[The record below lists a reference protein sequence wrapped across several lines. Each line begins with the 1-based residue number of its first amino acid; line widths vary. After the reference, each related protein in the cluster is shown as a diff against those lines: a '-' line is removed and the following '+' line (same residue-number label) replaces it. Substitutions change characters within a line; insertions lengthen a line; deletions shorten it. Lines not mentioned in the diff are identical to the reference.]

1 MQMLNRDWNDIYA
14 RLERIRDILE
24 REENPSPEAVAR
36 VWSERAKRY
45 AAADEW
51 RENAPGENAAGSTAG
66 ESVLVF
72 RLGDD
77 RYGIPVSAVREV
89 LPQARIAPVPG
100 APATVAGLIQ
110 VRGEIRPVYDLR
122 HRLQIPESAPRP
134 AKDGETVIVLSAAGR
149 EFGIR
154 VDSAEEIRFWRAEDR
169 RPGQTPWV
177 AGVTED
183 LVSVL
188 NMEFNWWGRNT

>member
-1 MQMLNRDWNDIYA
+1 MQMLNRDWKDIHA
-14 RLERIRDILE
+14 RLERIREILD

-36 VWSERAKRY
+36 VWNERAKRY
-45 AAADEW
+45 AASQESK
-51 RENAPGENAAGSTAG
+51 EAGVESAAG

-72 RLGDD
+72 RLGAD
-77 RYGIPVSAVREV
+77 RYGIPVSSVREV

-100 APATVAGLIQ
+100 APGAVAGLIQ

-122 HRLQIPESAPRP
+122 QRLQMPAAAPRP
-134 AKDGETVIVLSAAGR
+134 AKEGETVIVLSVGGK

-154 VDSAEEIRFWRAEDR
+154 VDNAEEIRSWRAEER
-169 RPGQTPWV
+169 KPGETPWV

-183 LVSVL
+183 LVSIL
-188 NMEFNWWGRNT
+188 NMESDWWGRKT

>member
-1 MQMLNRDWNDIYA
+1 METLHQDWDNIRA
-14 RLERIRDILE
+14 RLERIREILD

-45 AAADEW
+45 AASDES
-51 RENAPGENAAGSTAG
+51 RKTGSESAAG

-72 RLGDD
+72 RLGAD
-77 RYGIPVSAVREV
+77 RYGIPVSSVREV

-100 APATVAGLIQ
+100 APVAVAGLIQ
-110 VRGEIRPVYDLR
+110 VRGEIRPVYDLLQ
-122 HRLQIPESAPRP
+122 RLQIPAAAPRP
-134 AKDGETVIVLSAAGR
+134 AKEDETVILLSAGGR

-154 VDSAEEIRFWRAEDR
+154 VDSAEEIRSWRPENLQ
-169 RPGQTPWV
+169 PGQTPWV

-183 LVSVL
+183 LVSIL
-188 NMEFNWWGRNT
+188 NMESDWWGRNT

>member
-1 MQMLNRDWNDIYA
+1 METVHQDWDNIRA
-14 RLERIRDILE
+14 RLERIREILD

-45 AAADEW
+45 AASDES
-51 RENAPGENAAGSTAG
+51 REAGAEPAAA
-66 ESVLVF
+66 ESVLIF
-72 RLGDD
+72 RLGAD
-77 RYGIPVSAVREV
+77 RYGIPVSSVREV

-122 HRLQIPESAPRP
+122 QQLQTPPAAPPP

-149 EFGIR
+149 DFGIR
-154 VDSAEEIRFWRAEDR
+154 VDAAEEIR
-169 RPGQTPWV
+169 
-177 AGVTED
+177 
-183 LVSVL
+183 
-188 NMEFNWWGRNT
+188 